1 MADQWAK
8 KFEQL
13 GITDDESILNERW
26 ANLGLDPFLL
36 KSTDDREH
44 EPLKKIEVVFW
55 KKEDL
60 LFVTVSYDFLSFA
73 K

>member
-8 KFEQL
+8 EFKQM

-26 ANLGLDPFLL
+26 ADLGLDPFLL
-36 KSTDDREH
+36 KSINDRED
-44 EPLKKIEVVFW
+44 ELLKKIEVVIW

-60 LFVTVSYDFLSFA
+60 LFLTVSYDFLSFT

>member
-8 KFEQL
+8 EFKQM

-26 ANLGLDPFLL
+26 ADLGLDPFLL
-36 KSTDDREH
+36 KSINDRED
-44 EPLKKIEVVFW
+44 ELLKKIEVVIW

-60 LFVTVSYDFLSFA
+60 LFLTVSYDFLFFA